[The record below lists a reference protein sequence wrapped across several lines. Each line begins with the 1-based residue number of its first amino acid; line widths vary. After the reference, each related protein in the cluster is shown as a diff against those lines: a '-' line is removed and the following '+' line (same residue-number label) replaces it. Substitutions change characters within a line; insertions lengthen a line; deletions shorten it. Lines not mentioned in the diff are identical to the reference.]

1 VKAILIMA
9 LFAAAVATTAQAGLE
24 DDQAAVAAIVP
35 GRVVNQPWG
44 WSIDSARGQTRVIRL
59 AQGGYAVSGAGGNFK
74 LIPREYGWAIAP
86 ANPRETP
93 ATWQDVFNA
102 GYARKRR

>member
-1 VKAILIMA
+1 MT
-9 LFAAAVATTAQAGLE
+9 AASGARATVE

-35 GRVVNQPWG
+35 GRIVNQSWG
-44 WSIDSARGQTRVIRL
+44 WSVVNARGTTRVIRR
-59 AQGGYAVSGAGGNFK
+59 AEGGYAVSGPSGNFR
-74 LIPREYGWAIAP
+74 LIRREYGWAIAP
-86 ANPRETP
+86 VASREEP